1 MDVKI
6 LLVDDRRENLLA
18 LESILGSLGHELV
31 TAASGE
37 EALRAVLREDFAV
50 ILLDVRMPGMDGFEV
65 AAHIRLRE
73 RSRDTPIIFLT
84 AAGDGPHQTLR
95 GYAAGAADYLAKP
108 FDPWVL
114 RAKVGVFAELHRKNR
129 QLREQAELLRSQA
142 GVTPRCSTSC
152 PAGWR
157 RSRGR
162 WRCSST
168 RADGRGPSGG
178 WSGGWCTCGPRWM
191 RCASPET
198 DFQAVRALPEP
209 SYALQNQTPPAI
221 ATAAR
226 IRLRPKGSRRNI
238 APSAAPNTTEVS
250 RNAETAA
257 SAPRVCAHSTSP

>member
-31 TAASGE
+31 TAGSGE

-129 QLREQAELLRSQA
+129 QLKEQAELLRSQA
-142 GVTPRCSTSC
+142 GVTPKMLDELS
-152 PAGWR
+152 
-157 RSRGR
+157 GR
-162 WRCSST
+162 LAAIEGTLALLIDESGREGPVGRLEQRVVRM
-168 RADGRGPSGG
+168 RAALD
-178 WSGGWCTCGPRWM
+178 
-191 RCASPET
+191 
-198 DFQAVRALPEP
+198 AVRL
-209 SYALQNQTPPAI
+209 N
-221 ATAAR
+221 
-226 IRLRPKGSRRNI
+226 
-238 APSAAPNTTEVS
+238 
-250 RNAETAA
+250 
-257 SAPRVCAHSTSP
+257 